1 LADGGGGHHVGMESD
16 TRSAYRGRP
25 VVSDTGSAPDDVD
38 DDDDDDDDDDAD
50 EEEAEGD

>member
-1 LADGGGGHHVGMESD
+1 MESD

-25 VVSDTGSAPDDVD
+25 VASDTGSAPDDIDDED
-38 DDDDDDDDDDAD
+38 DDDDDD